1 MRKFSFISVILCLM
15 FLFAFTGCTGDTDS
29 KEVVLS
35 DVLASINSK
44 FAISENEMMWIET
57 ADDLELYYNIAPADV
72 KQFAA
77 ETTVNS
83 ATDITEIIL
92 VEAVDS
98 DSAQRV
104 YDALQ
109 IRYNSQRDLCASY
122 SAELLAIVNECSVA
136 RNGNYIALIMSSDF
150 DDITEWYNSYFD

>member
-1 MRKFSFISVILCLM
+1 MRKFRLLSILLCIGL
-15 FLFAFTGCTGDTDS
+15 LSAFFGCTGSAS
-29 KEVVLS
+29 KDVSLFEVLN
-35 DVLASINSK
+35 SINFK
-44 FAISENEMMWIET
+44 FEISEDEMMRIET
-57 ADDLELYYNIAPADV
+57 ADDLELYYNIAPSDV

-98 DSAQRV
+98 AAAQRV
-104 YDALQ
+104 YDALLV
-109 IRYNSQRDLCASY
+109 RYNSQRDLCASY

-136 RNGNYIALIMSSDF
+136 QNGNYVTLIMSSEF
-150 DDITEWYNSYFD
+150 DAITEWYNSHFE

>member
-1 MRKFSFISVILCLM
+1 MKNLRLLSLILSVCL
-15 FLFAFTGCTGDTDS
+15 LFAFAGCTGSASNDVNLF
-29 KEVVLS
+29 EVL
-35 DVLASINSK
+35 DSINIK
-44 FAISENEMMWIET
+44 FEISEDEMLRIET

-83 ATDITEIIL
+83 ATDVTEIIL
-92 VEAVDS
+92 IEALDK
-98 DSAQRV
+98 DAAKRV

-122 SAELLAIVNECSVA
+122 SAELLAVVNGCSVA
-136 RNGNYIALIMSSDF
+136 QNGNYVTLIMSPDF
-150 DDITEWYNSYFD
+150 DEITEWYNSYFE

>member
-1 MRKFSFISVILCLM
+1 MKSKNIISAILCVL
-15 FLFAFTGCTGDTDS
+15 LFCFTGCGSLPQKDINLF
-29 KEVVLS
+29 EVLN
-35 DVLASINSK
+35 SINFK
-44 FAISENEMMWIET
+44 FSISEDEMMRIET
-57 ADDLELYYNIAPADV
+57 ADDLELYYNIAPDDV

-98 DSAQRV
+98 EAAQRV

-122 SAELLAIVNECSVA
+122 SAELLAIVNECSVTQ
-136 RNGNYIALIMSSDF
+136 NGNYVILIMSSEF
-150 DDITEWYNSYFD
+150 DGITEWYNSYFE

>member
-1 MRKFSFISVILCLM
+1 MRKIKNISLLLFSLM
-15 FLFAFTGCTGDTDS
+15 LFAFTGCGELS
-29 KEVVLS
+29 KKDVNLFEVLN
-35 DVLASINSK
+35 SINFK
-44 FAISENEMMWIET
+44 FEIPEDEMMRIDT
-57 ADDLELYYNIAPADV
+57 ADDLELYYNIAPADI

-98 DSAQRV
+98 EAAQRV

-136 RNGNYIALIMSSDF
+136 QNGNYVTLIMSSDF
-150 DDITEWYNSYFD
+150 DEITEWYNSHFE

>member
-1 MRKFSFISVILCLM
+1 MKNFRLLSILLSMVLLFSF
-15 FLFAFTGCTGDTDS
+15 AGCTGS
-29 KEVVLS
+29 KDVSLFEVLN
-35 DVLASINSK
+35 SINFK
-44 FAISENEMMWIET
+44 FEISENEMMRIET

-92 VEAVDS
+92 VEAVNKEA
-98 DSAQRV
+98 AQRV

-136 RNGNYIALIMSSDF
+136 QNGNFVTLIMSSDF
-150 DDITEWYNSYFD
+150 DAITEWYISYFE